1 MTTQSMVVKAY
12 RPWRYRITIALL
24 LILAVAAVAYAYQRG
39 LNDGGY
45 FHTEARSERE
55 ALEAELARARG
66 TETELRDEVA
76 VLERA
81 QEVDQAARE
90 NLRQDLIAL
99 QDEIQRLEE
108 ELAFYRGI
116 VSPEDGQSGLQVQ
129 DFSVTPT
136 GEVRQFDYRLMLI
149 QALSHDRRVDGNATL
164 AIVGR
169 QDGEDVRLSLADV
182 AERATLAFSFR
193 YFQGFEGRLTLP
205 EGFEPEAVE
214 LTVNPNGRN
223 RNELEERF
231 EWPELED

>member
-24 LILAVAAVAYAYQRG
+24 LVLAVAAVAYAYQRG

-45 FHTEARSERE
+45 YHTEARAERE
-55 ALEAELARARG
+55 SLQAELSRARE
-66 TETELRDEVA
+66 TETELRDQVA
-76 VLERA
+76 VLQRA

-90 NLRQDLIAL
+90 NLRQDLIEL

-129 DFSVTPT
+129 DFSVTPAD
-136 GEVRQFDYRLMLI
+136 GARLFDYRLMLI
-149 QALSHDRRVDGNATL
+149 QALSHDRRVSGNATFVL
-164 AIVGR
+164 VGR
-169 QDGEDVRLSLADV
+169 QDGEEARLALADV
-182 AERATLAFSFR
+182 SDRATMAFSFR
-193 YFQGFEGRLTLP
+193 YFQGFEGRLNLP
-205 EGFEPEAVE
+205 EGFQPEAVE

-223 RNELEERF
+223 RSALEERF